1 VRRLI
6 AGAVAVAALACASA
20 GTPPG
25 GPEDHAPPEIL
36 SITPD
41 SGDTNV
47 KLKSVEFKFDE
58 VVSDRPV
65 GAAQL
70 DQIFLIS
77 PRNGQPTVSWHRS
90 RIDVRPKNGFKPNT
104 AYRITMLPGLVDLRS
119 NVRRATT
126 TIVFSTGPT
135 FPNLSIPGVVFD
147 WVGQRPANGV
157 YLEATWHTDTSV
169 VFLTASDSAGQ
180 FDIGPLPAGTYT
192 VRALADANNNRMLDR
207 GEKWDTTTVVIAD
220 TRPHIELDVI
230 ERDSTPPALESV
242 SAIDSVTLRVTFD
255 KAIDPRLPL
264 QPALFRIQRADSSNV
279 AIARIQWQS
288 QYDRERA
295 VRDSARR
302 ADSIKALPKEPSAV
316 TPVTPTPPAAAPSPL
331 NARAAPPPPKPKSLP
346 PERGVVITIA
356 DPARFFPTETFRLTA
371 IGIRNLV
378 GNATTAS
385 RSFTVP
391 KPPPPRIVPDTAK
404 RPPGRPPGTPP
415 PKPPP
420 STR

>member
-6 AGAVAVAALACASA
+6 ALVAAASALGCASA

-25 GPEDHAPPEIL
+25 GPEDHAPPEIV
-36 SITPD
+36 SVTPD
-41 SGDTNV
+41 SGETNV

-65 GAAQL
+65 GATQL

-77 PRNGQPTVSWHRS
+77 PRNGQPTVSWHRT

-104 AYRITMLPGLVDLRS
+104 AYRVTMLPGLVDLRS
-119 NVRRATT
+119 NVRKGTT

-135 FPNLSIPGVVFD
+135 FPALSIPGVVFD

-157 YLEATWHTDTSV
+157 YIEATWHQDTSV

-180 FDIGPLPAGTYT
+180 FDVGPLPAGTYT

-220 TRPHIELDVI
+220 ARPHIELDVI
-230 ERDSTPPALESV
+230 ERDSTPPTIENV
-242 SAIDSVTLRVTFD
+242 TAIDSVTLRVTFD
-255 KAIDPRLPL
+255 KPIDPRLPL
-264 QPALFRIQRADSSNV
+264 QPALFRIQRADSSN
-279 AIARIQWQS
+279 IEISRIQWQS

-302 ADSIKALPKEPSAV
+302 ADSIKALPPSPSAV
-316 TPVTPTPPAAAPSPL
+316 APPPPAAVAPSPA
-331 NARAAPPPPKPKSLP
+331 NVRAAPPPPKPKSP
-346 PERGVVITIA
+346 PPDRGVVITIA
-356 DPARFFPTETFRLTA
+356 DPARFIPTETYRLTA
-371 IGIRNLV
+371 LGIRNLV
-378 GNATTAS
+378 GNSATAT
-385 RSFTVP
+385 RNYTVP

-404 RPPGRPPGTPP
+404 RPPGRPPAAPP
-415 PKPPP
+415 AKPPR